1 MARRKSRTRKS
12 THRRKRSRM
21 GATGSNMTNILA
33 MVAGAVAGRILQSK
47 VLPNVDAK
55 IKAVGQ
61 IAVGLMLPRFVK
73 NKLAAG
79 IGTGM
84 VINGSVTALTQF
96 GVVSAI
102 AGIGA
107 SDYALDYV
115 SGTDN
120 LSVLA
125 GDDSD
130 MGFADQGIFSGTD
143 TLSVIAG
150 DYEDLSSDSD
160 Y

>member
-1 MARRKSRTRKS
+1 MARRKSHKRKS
-12 THRRKRSRM
+12 THRRRRSHM
-21 GATGSNMTNILA
+21 GATGGTMTTMLS

-47 VLPNVDAK
+47 LSSKVDPK
-55 IKAVGQ
+55 IVAVGQ

-73 NKLAAG
+73 NKLVAG

-84 VINGSVTALTQF
+84 VINGGVTALSQF
-96 GVVSAI
+96 GVISAV

-107 SDYALDYV
+107 ADYALDYV

-130 MGFADQGIFSGTD
+130 MGFVDQGVFSGAD
-143 TLSVIAG
+143 NLSVIAG
-150 DYEDLSSDSD
+150 DYEDLSSESD

>member
-1 MARRKSRTRKS
+1 MARRKSHKRKS
-12 THRRKRSRM
+12 THRRRRSHM
-21 GATGSNMTNILA
+21 GATGGTMTTMLS

-47 VLPNVDAK
+47 LSSKVDPK
-55 IKAVGQ
+55 ILAVGQ
-61 IAVGLMLPRFVK
+61 IAVGLVLPRFVK
-73 NKLAAG
+73 NKFVAG

-84 VINGSVTALTQF
+84 VINGGVTALSQF
-96 GVVSAI
+96 GVISAV

-107 SDYALDYV
+107 ADYALDYV

-130 MGFADQGIFSGTD
+130 MGFTDQGIFSGAD
-143 TLSVIAG
+143 NLSVIAG
-150 DYEDLSSDSD
+150 DYEDLSSESD

>member
-1 MARRKSRTRKS
+1 MARRKSHKRKS
-12 THRRKRSRM
+12 THRRRRSHM
-21 GATGSNMTNILA
+21 GATGGTMTTMLS
-33 MVAGAVAGRILQSK
+33 MVAGAVAGRILQTKLSSK
-47 VLPNVDAK
+47 VDPK
-55 IKAVGQ
+55 ILAVGQ

-73 NKLAAG
+73 NKIAAG

-84 VINGSVTALTQF
+84 VVNGGVTALSQF
-96 GVVSAI
+96 GVISAV

-107 SDYALDYV
+107 ADYALDYV

-125 GDDSD
+125 GDDDD
-130 MGFADQGIFSGTD
+130 MGFVDQGVFSGTD
-143 TLSVIAG
+143 NLSVIAG
-150 DYEDLSSDSD
+150 DYEDLSSESD

>member
-1 MARRKSRTRKS
+1 MARRKSHKRKS
-12 THRRKRSRM
+12 THRRRRSHM
-21 GATGSNMTNILA
+21 GATGGNMTTILS

-47 VLPNVDAK
+47 LSSKVDPK
-55 IKAVGQ
+55 IVAVGQ

-73 NKLAAG
+73 NKIAAG
-79 IGTGM
+79 IGAGM
-84 VINGSVTALTQF
+84 VVNGGVTTLSQF
-96 GVVSAI
+96 GVISAV

-107 SDYALDYV
+107 ADYALDYV

-120 LSVLA
+120 LSVIA

-130 MGFADQGIFSGTD
+130 MGFTDQGIFSGTD
-143 TLSVIAG
+143 NLSVIAG
-150 DYEDLSSDSD
+150 DYEDLSSESD

>member
-73 NKLAAG
+73 NKFAAG

-107 SDYALDYV
+107 SDYSLDYV

>member
-1 MARRKSRTRKS
+1 MARRKSHKRKS
-12 THRRKRSRM
+12 THRRRRHHM
-21 GATGSNMTNILA
+21 GATGSNMTTILS
-33 MVAGAVAGRILQSK
+33 MVAGAVAGRILQTKLSSK
-47 VLPNVDAK
+47 VDPK
-55 IKAVGQ
+55 IVAVGQ

-73 NKLAAG
+73 NKIAAG
-79 IGTGM
+79 IGSGM
-84 VINGSVTALTQF
+84 IVNGGVTALSQF
-96 GVVSAI
+96 GVISAV

-107 SDYALDYV
+107 ADYALDYV

-130 MGFADQGIFSGTD
+130 MGFADQGIFSGAD
-143 TLSVIAG
+143 NLSVIAG
-150 DYEDLSSDSD
+150 DYEDLSSESD